1 MSAPWLLST
10 TWSEGEQLFSH
21 EQVSNCDKEKG
32 LCGDYENL
40 GAGDLGYATDYA
52 LVKKINGLIS
62 RNSNGLAS
70 EYFLASRYYY
80 SYDEHKDW
88 WSRGVAAIT
97 EEGNVVF
104 RWFEHWSYNTYIG
117 NCVKI
122 AIRPILTLKS
132 TIEIDSGSGTND
144 LPYILY

>member
-1 MSAPWLLST
+1 M
-10 TWSEGEQLFSH
+10 
-21 EQVSNCDKEKG
+21 
-32 LCGDYENL
+32 CGDYENL